1 MKYDRESIRDGL
13 FAEIAEEARRLGIL
27 QPHTEEERAESRSR
41 MLAELDPDEDV
52 WVFGYG
58 SLMWNPAFNYL
69 ERRPALL
76 HGWHRSFCLWTPL
89 GRGSPETPGLV
100 LGLDRGG
107 SCCGIAYRIAA
118 EDRESE
124 LALVWQREMVADG
137 YCPRWARVR
146 CREGSAR
153 AIIWVINR
161 DGKRY
166 AGKLPVETVA
176 RTLASA
182 VGKLGSN
189 RDYLEST
196 VAHLDELCIKEKPLH
211 AVLERM
217 RALDAQRGERRCRKK

>member
-1 MKYDRESIRDGL
+1 MNYDRESIRDGL
-13 FAEIAEEARRLGIL
+13 FVEIAEEARRLGIL
-27 QPHTEEERAESRSR
+27 QPRTEEERAESRNR
-41 MLAELDPDEDV
+41 MLAALEPDEDV

-58 SLMWNPAFNYL
+58 SLMWNPAFKYL

-89 GRGSPETPGLV
+89 GRGSPEAPGLV

-118 EDRESE
+118 ADRETE
-124 LALVWQREMVADG
+124 LALVWQREMVGDG
-137 YCPRWARVR
+137 YRPRWARVR

-161 DGKRY
+161 DGERY

-189 RDYLEST
+189 RDYLENT

-211 AVLERM
+211 EILDRM
-217 RALDAQRGERRCRKK
+217 RALDRQSGEEQCRKK